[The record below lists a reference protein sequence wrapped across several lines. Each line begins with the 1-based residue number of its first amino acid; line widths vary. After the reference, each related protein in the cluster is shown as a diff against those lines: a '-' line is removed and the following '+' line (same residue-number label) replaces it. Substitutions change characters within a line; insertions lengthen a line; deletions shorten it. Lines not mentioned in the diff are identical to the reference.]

1 MTDAPLDKVLK
12 VTIILLQMMW
22 PEEQAF
28 RPENFAIPRHY
39 LDRADLLERLRV
51 LMPCRRWLDL
61 FGWHLKD
68 QTLIQIITQSNPAR
82 HRTWYYHDGTR
93 LYPGLS

>member
-1 MTDAPLDKVLK
+1 
-12 VTIILLQMMW
+12 
-22 PEEQAF
+22 
-28 RPENFAIPRHY
+28 
-39 LDRADLLERLRV
+39 
-51 LMPCRRWLDL
+51 MPCRRWLDL